1 MVDKYARI
9 IEVGD
14 KIRFL
19 PWKETEWRDGTI
31 RRIDGYN
38 EAEVDDGAWNN
49 PDRRSNGARIVTWV
63 PCDRIVKVGV
73 PAYTAEEVSALRDD
87 NRALRDRVQAL
98 EEELAHRK
106 AVLTIPEVYVG
117 VVSDAVA
124 AELEDAKARIVELMR
139 ELKEARQT

>member
-1 MVDKYARI
+1 MMDKYARI

-49 PDRRSNGARIVTWV
+49 PDRRSNGARMVTWV
-63 PCDRIVKVGV
+63 SCDRIVKIGV
-73 PAYTAEEVSALRDD
+73 PVYTAEEANALRDD

-98 EEELAHRK
+98 EDELAHRR
-106 AVLTIPEVYVG
+106 AVLTIPEVYAG

-124 AELEDAKARIVELMR
+124 EELEELKARVLELTLAAKR
-139 ELKEARQT
+139 AR